1 MGDAVI
7 LLVGHRHVSRNY
19 PDNVYPFRQNSHVL
33 YYCGIDRTDC
43 ALVMAPGGDILFGPP
58 EDIDD
63 VVWHGPHETLEE
75 SAARAS
81 IADVRDIAGLSEWIG
96 GSDGVRYLAPFRS
109 NVAEWFAR
117 MRGCTLDAMRSGQC
131 VELAA
136 AINAQRSV
144 KSAEEIAEIE
154 EALEVTRDMHLASY
168 RATRPGVSEADV
180 AAAVQQVALAK
191 DRAQSYNPI
200 ITVRGEV
207 LHNNH
212 YHNTLESGQLLLN
225 DSGAESRLGY
235 ASDITRTCPVD
246 GRYTD
251 RQRAVYDVVLDSQLA
266 AIDVIKEGV
275 PYRDVHLTSA
285 RVIAEGLTSLG
296 LMKGD
301 PAEAVSAGA
310 HALFFPH
317 GVGHMIGLDVHDME
331 DLGDVVG
338 YGPELTRADQFG
350 LNFLRLARPL
360 VAGNVVTVEP
370 GVYFIPALIDR
381 WRADGT
387 GAAFIDYDKV
397 EDYKD
402 FGGIRI
408 EDDVLCTE
416 SGSRVLGPG
425 IPKVAD
431 EVEAIMA
438 G

>member
-1 MGDAVI
+1 M
-7 LLVGHRHVSRNY
+7 
-19 PDNVYPFRQNSHVL
+19 
-33 YYCGIDRTDC
+33 
-43 ALVMAPGGDILFGPP
+43 
-58 EDIDD
+58 
-63 VVWHGPHETLEE
+63 
-75 SAARAS
+75 
-81 IADVRDIAGLSEWIG
+81 
-96 GSDGVRYLAPFRS
+96 
-109 NVAEWFAR
+109 
-117 MRGCTLDAMRSGQC
+117 
-131 VELAA
+131 
-136 AINAQRSV
+136 
-144 KSAEEIAEIE
+144 
-154 EALEVTRDMHLASY
+154 
-168 RATRPGVSEADV
+168 
-180 AAAVQQVALAK
+180 
-191 DRAQSYNPI
+191 
-200 ITVRGEV
+200 
-207 LHNNH
+207 
-212 YHNTLESGQLLLN
+212 
-225 DSGAESRLGY
+225 SRLGY